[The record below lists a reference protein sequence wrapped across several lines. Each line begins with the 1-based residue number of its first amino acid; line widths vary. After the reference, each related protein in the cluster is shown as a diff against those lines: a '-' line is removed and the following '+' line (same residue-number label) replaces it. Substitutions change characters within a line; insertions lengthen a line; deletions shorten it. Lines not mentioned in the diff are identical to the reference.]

1 MFMSTHTH
9 ISEKPHMEFSHF
21 KKKFHFQ
28 ASAAIKKFKNK
39 IPEKKAGLGAQ
50 ARVIC
55 SADLNE
61 FLNMQIEVERGNRR
75 KHYLKRE
82 GMWPRL
88 CRGGGK
94 G

>member
-39 IPEKKAGLGAQ
+39 IPEKKLALERRQGSFVL
-50 ARVIC
+50 
-55 SADLNE
+55 
-61 FLNMQIEVERGNRR
+61 QI
-75 KHYLKRE
+75 L
-82 GMWPRL
+82 MSF
-88 CRGGGK
+88 
-94 G
+94 